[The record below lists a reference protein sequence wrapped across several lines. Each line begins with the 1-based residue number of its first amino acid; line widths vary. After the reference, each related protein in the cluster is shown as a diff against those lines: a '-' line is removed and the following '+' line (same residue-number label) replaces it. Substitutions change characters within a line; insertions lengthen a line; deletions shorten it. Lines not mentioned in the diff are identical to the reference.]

1 MIVTSEATT
10 ASLGLR
16 GEAVNAPKR
25 TRREQAAAT
34 RERMIRAAI
43 EVFTEAGYVGARM
56 SDIADRAGVAVQT
69 VYFTFHTKAEL
80 LQACFDFAVLGP
92 ERLPPTEQPFFADL
106 PAARSGRAA
115 LAAFVRGN
123 TAILDRAAAIKE
135 VAESAPH
142 EPDAAA
148 VVAHSEQLRRE
159 GLGQIVELHRR
170 PVRAAVGPDAGEATD
185 LLLMLSSSATYL
197 TLQRYGWSEEKY
209 AAWLTDTLARQL
221 LPRSRNLSRP

>member
-1 MIVTSEATT
+1 
-10 ASLGLR
+10 
-16 GEAVNAPKR
+16 
-25 TRREQAAAT
+25 
-34 RERMIRAAI
+34 MIRAAI

-92 ERLPPTEQPFFADL
+92 ERLPPMEQPFFADL
-106 PAARSGRAA
+106 LAARSGRAA

-123 TAILDRAAAIKE
+123 TAILGRSAAIKE

-148 VVAHSEQLRRE
+148 VVARSEHLRRD
-159 GLGQIVELHRR
+159 GLAQIVGLLTDRFGLR
-170 PVRAAVGPDAGEATD
+170 PGLTGEDATD

-197 TLQRYGWSEEKY
+197 SLQRYGWSEEKY
-209 AAWLTDTLARQL
+209 VEWLTDTLASQL
-221 LPRSRNLSRP
+221 LAQPGQRRRER

>member
-1 MIVTSEATT
+1 MART
-10 ASLGLR
+10 
-16 GEAVNAPKR
+16 VNAPKR

-34 RERMIRAAI
+34 RERVIRAAI
-43 EVFTEAGYVGARM
+43 DVFTEAGYFGARM

-92 ERLPPTEQPFFADL
+92 DRLPPLEQPLIAGI
-106 PAARSGRAA
+106 ASARSGRMA

-123 TAILDRAAAIKE
+123 TAILQRAAAIKE

-148 VVAHSEQLRRE
+148 VVAHSEALRRE
-159 GLGQIVELHRR
+159 GLAQVVGMVAEGFGLREGVSVE
-170 PVRAAVGPDAGEATD
+170 DATD
-185 LLLMLSSSATYL
+185 VLLALSSSRPYL
-197 TLQRYGWSEEKY
+197 DLRSYGWSDEKY
-209 AAWLTDTLARQL
+209 VDWLTDTLARQL
-221 LPRSRNLSRP
+221 LARPGRARRGG

>member
-1 MIVTSEATT
+1 
-10 ASLGLR
+10 
-16 GEAVNAPKR
+16 
-25 TRREQAAAT
+25 
-34 RERMIRAAI
+34 MIRAAI

-69 VYFTFHTKAEL
+69 VYFSFHTKAEL

-92 ERLPPTEQPFFADL
+92 EQLPPMEQSFFADFL
-106 PAARSGRAA
+106 AARSGRAA

-123 TAILDRAAAIKE
+123 TAILGRSAAIKE

-148 VVAHSEQLRRE
+148 VVERTERLRRE
-159 GLGQIVELHRR
+159 GLAQIVVLLSDRFGL
-170 PVRAAVGPDAGEATD
+170 RAGLTGDDATD
-185 LLLMLSSSATYL
+185 LLLMLTSSGTYL

-209 AAWLTDTLARQL
+209 VEWLTDTLARQL
-221 LPRSRNLSRP
+221 LANPGRRAVGDRNA